1 MGSLSF
7 EPSDKNIAFV
17 EALLEGL
24 NEYSKKLSA
33 THNQEELTM
42 NNNKYKEA
50 KLHSASVYGDT
61 VRKILNETHDVYCKP
76 CKHYEKDKKV
86 CDKTHHCDC
95 DCPDCSPE
103 SYASESDFVE

>member
-7 EPSDKNIAFV
+7 EPSDKDIEFV
-17 EALLEGL
+17 EALLKGI

-33 THNQEELTM
+33 TQNQEELSM
-42 NNNKYKEA
+42 NNKNKLEET
-50 KLHSASVYGDT
+50 KLYSASVYGDT
-61 VRKILNETHDVYCKP
+61 VMKIVIGERCL
-76 CKHYEKDKKV
+76 KDKCRHFDPVKLK

-103 SYASESDFVE
+103 SYATKSDFVE